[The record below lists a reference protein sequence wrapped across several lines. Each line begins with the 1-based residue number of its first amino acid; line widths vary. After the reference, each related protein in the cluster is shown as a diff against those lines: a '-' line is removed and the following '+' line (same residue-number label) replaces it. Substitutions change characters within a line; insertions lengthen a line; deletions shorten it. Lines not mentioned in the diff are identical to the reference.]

1 MCSEVL
7 KINLNE
13 NKIKYSKLVT
23 DIPKKTLGATYIQTV
38 KKTFYAF
45 TRRRKGKKKNM
56 VWSREVMKFS
66 DMKIFENR
74 NLMRKDFLDPIS
86 FRHNQFKKCVAKKI
100 YPFTQTLEHNKER
113 HLDIDISSET

>member
-23 DIPKKTLGATYIQTV
+23 DIPKKNFGRHLYSNCEEDILCFYG
-38 KKTFYAF
+38 KTK
-45 TRRRKGKKKNM
+45 RQKKNI

-74 NLMRKDFLDPIS
+74 NLMRKDFLDSIS
-86 FRHNQFKKCVAKKI
+86 FRHNQFKKCVAKKKI
-100 YPFTQTLEHNKER
+100 YP
-113 HLDIDISSET
+113 